1 MFRYFGFHWNPDQ
14 PAEARSAQRLEE
26 SMERATGWQRV
37 LSSTGMR
44 VYTIG
49 HRPGVN
55 GFHALPNDRG
65 VVLGRLFHRRNG
77 LSEPADLAL
86 SPGEGRQILK
96 TEGRALMDSYWG
108 RYVAVLPS
116 DRRGACLLRDPSGAL
131 PCFLAH
137 VEGVAVF
144 FSWLED
150 LFAFAP
156 DAPVPR
162 VSPGAIAA
170 VTLLGHVGGSRTA
183 LEGISQVLPGQLT
196 PLANNGHAPL
206 TLWSAVDIAEQ
217 QVEWE
222 HDIAAGAVRRGGMD
236 CVQAWSSCYDAILL
250 RLSGGLD
257 SAILLGSLT
266 ARPTGARLTCLNYFS
281 AGSDSDERDFARLAA
296 SRASVDLIEREHNAE
311 FRLEE
316 ILVASRMPTPAIY
329 IGRMDAS
336 RIDAEVATAH
346 GARVMFSGAGG
357 DQVFFQRRCTWPA
370 ADYLS
375 AHGFGRGFVGAS
387 LDAARLG
394 KVSLW
399 RSMRSALVDRRRAGD
414 DQWGIGQFFKL
425 VRRDALDS
433 LCDADRYK
441 HPDLQRAG
449 QLPIGKYH
457 HLRDLIDPPGYYD
470 PYLPEAAPELL
481 NPLLS
486 QPLVE
491 LCLGLPTWL
500 LSHGGRSRALER
512 QAFAN
517 DIPRQIVNRQS
528 KGGMD
533 EHTAR
538 VLHRNLPLARSLLLD
553 GHLVREGLLD
563 RSKLEAVLS
572 GRLSGVDTHVNE
584 IHHYIAIEAWLRRIA
599 EPHTH

>member
-1 MFRYFGFHWNPDQ
+1 MFRYFGFHWNPDN
-14 PAEARSAQRLEE
+14 PAEASSAQRLEE
-26 SMERATGWQRV
+26 SMGRATCWQRV

-55 GFHALPNDRG
+55 GFYALPNDQG
-65 VVLGRLFHRRNG
+65 VVLGRLFRRRNG
-77 LSEPADLAL
+77 LSEPADH
-86 SPGEGRQILK
+86 SVSSSEGRQILK
-96 TEGRALMDSYWG
+96 TEGRALVDNYWG

-116 DRRGACLLRDPSGAL
+116 DLRGACLLRDPSGAL

-156 DAPVPR
+156 DAPAPR
-162 VSPGAIAA
+162 ASPGAIAV

-196 PLANNGHAPL
+196 PLARNGHGPMS
-206 TLWSAVDIAEQ
+206 LWSVVDIAEQ
-217 QVEWE
+217 RVEWE
-222 HDIAAGAVRRGGMD
+222 HDIAAGAVRRVVMD
-236 CVQAWSSCYDAILL
+236 CVRAWSSCYDAILL

-266 ARPTGARLTCLNYFS
+266 ASPTGARLTCLNYFS
-281 AGSDSDERDFARLAA
+281 AGSDTDERGFARLAA
-296 SRASVDLIEREHNAE
+296 SRASVDLIERERNAE

-316 ILVASRMPTPAIY
+316 ILVASRMPTPATY

-336 RIDAEVATAH
+336 RIDAEVAACR

-414 DQWGIGQFFKL
+414 DSWGIGQFFKL
-425 VRRDALDS
+425 VRRDALDR
-433 LCDADRYK
+433 LCDADLYR
-441 HPDLQRAG
+441 HPDLQRAR
-449 QLPIGKYH
+449 QLPIGKYNH
-457 HLRDLIDPPGYYD
+457 VRDLIDPPGYYD
-470 PYLPEAAPELL
+470 PYLPAAAPELL

-491 LCLGLPTWL
+491 LCLTLPTWL

-517 DIPRQIVNRQS
+517 DIPREIVNRQS

-533 EHTAR
+533 EHTAT
-538 VLHRNLPLARSLLLD
+538 VLHRNLPLARALLLD

-563 RSKLEAVLS
+563 RNKVEAALA
-572 GRLSGVDTHVNE
+572 GRLAGLDTHVNE

-599 EPHTH
+599 ESPTH